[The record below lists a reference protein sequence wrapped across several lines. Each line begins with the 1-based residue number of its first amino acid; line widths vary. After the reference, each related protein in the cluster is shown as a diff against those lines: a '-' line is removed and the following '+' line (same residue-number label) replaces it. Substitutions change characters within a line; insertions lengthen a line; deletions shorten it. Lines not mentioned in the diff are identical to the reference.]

1 MIFDYYELEKGEKYL
16 EEFSKNCVIKVNKI
30 VEKDICNNALNYFLK
45 NESRIISKYQNDSK
59 GLVLDEINMN
69 LPYFFFRL

>member
-16 EEFSKNCVIKVNKI
+16 EEFSKNCVIKVNNI

-45 NESRIISKYQNDSK
+45 NESRIISKYHVK
-59 GLVLDEINMN
+59 
-69 LPYFFFRL
+69 